1 MLRSLLVF
9 AALSSVALAQSSQ
22 GPFVGLPLHF
32 AVGPATLGP
41 AGTAL
46 STNELY
52 LKRAGFNDL
61 LPAPPY
67 SPLRPE
73 FTMDAMFGAG
83 RPASFRIDAISSGYH
98 TVFCNWDPGT
108 GDPILTIPAGA
119 WGAMFFSVT
128 KGSPGTGSPAVTGET
143 TRPDGAGA
151 DVFSLVLPGSTLPPA
166 LASCVPIGVAQR
178 ANDSTEMGFQ
188 YTPTSK
194 PELGDFD
201 PFFSFYEVEGS
212 LAAYLSPNPW
222 VYFSLHE
229 PPGGF
234 PGPLATMVSSW
245 FNTRSGPAL
254 VPPANQPSGATILR
268 TKWVSTPTPHWS
280 QPEVFLAFN
289 ELGLV
294 AGDDIDALAVQESGL
309 VCLSLRKTPTRN
321 TLGDQLMVAEF
332 QWHAASPWS
341 YPSCSR
347 TVRTYMYE
355 DGTDAINPLAR
366 ATGGDGGGDV
376 DAICE
381 IDPSNANG
389 VSGRGFSYVHDCRD
403 GLGLPTPMAASAIPT
418 LSVTPTT
425 TTVAMSVSGVPTSGL
440 VLGALLADARTPS
453 SGPSFNYPVV
463 LDLWVATA
471 PLRTTNWNTAAT
483 LSIWGL
489 DLELQF
495 LTVDSVGVISLA
507 DVVRLR
513 L

>member
-1 MLRSLLVF
+1 MLRSLLAV
-9 AALSSVALAQSSQ
+9 AIPSLALLAQSSQ

-32 AVGPATLGP
+32 AVGPMTLGP

-52 LKRAGFNDL
+52 LKRAGFHDL

-83 RPASFRIDAISSGYH
+83 RPAAFRIDAISSGYH
-98 TVFCNWDPGT
+98 TVFCSWNPA
-108 GDPILTIPAGA
+108 GDPILAIPAGA

-128 KGSPGTGSPAVTGET
+128 RASPGTGVTAVAAEA

-166 LASCVPIGVAQR
+166 LASCVPVGEAQR

-188 YTPTSK
+188 HTTTAK

-222 VYFSLHE
+222 VYFSLRE
-229 PPGGF
+229 PSGGF
-234 PGPLATMVSSW
+234 PSAPALLALVAPW

-254 VPPANQPSGATILR
+254 IPPANQPSGATILR

-280 QPEVFLAFN
+280 TPEVFLAFN
-289 ELGLV
+289 ELGLS

-309 VCLSLRKTPTRN
+309 VCLSLRGG
-321 TLGDQLMVAEF
+321 TLDQQLMVAEF

-341 YPSCSR
+341 YPSCTR
-347 TVRTYMYE
+347 TVRTYKYN
-355 DGTDAINPLAR
+355 DGTNAITQLAK
-366 ATGGDGGGDV
+366 AAGADGGGDV

-403 GLGLPTPMAASAIPT
+403 GLGLPTPMSASAYPT
-418 LSVTPTT
+418 LSMTPTT

-440 VLGALLADARTPS
+440 VLGALLADVRTPS
-453 SGPSFNYPVV
+453 SGPTFNYPVV
-463 LDLWVATA
+463 LDLWVVTA
-471 PLRTTNWNTAAT
+471 PFRTTDWNTAAT
-483 LSIWGL
+483 PSIYGL

-495 LTVDSVGVISLA
+495 LAVSSIGVISLA